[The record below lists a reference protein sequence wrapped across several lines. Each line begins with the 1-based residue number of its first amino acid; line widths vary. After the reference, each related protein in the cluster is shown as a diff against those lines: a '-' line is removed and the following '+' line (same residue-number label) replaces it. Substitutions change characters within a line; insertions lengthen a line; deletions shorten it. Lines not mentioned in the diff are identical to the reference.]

1 MGQTG
6 QSKFLTATL
15 SESSPS
21 SLESGVPSPLVSVAL
36 PGFEYLPR
44 VHDKQPSYP
53 ILEDFTLKTPV
64 GSTPSCPDPLLKFV
78 SWSRPSLSVKS

>member
-6 QSKFLTATL
+6 QSKFVTATL

-21 SLESGVPSPLVSVAL
+21 SLESAL

-53 ILEDFTLKTPV
+53 ILEDVALKSSV
-64 GSTPSCPDPLLKFV
+64 GSSPSCPNPFLKF
-78 SWSRPSLSVKS
+78 LS